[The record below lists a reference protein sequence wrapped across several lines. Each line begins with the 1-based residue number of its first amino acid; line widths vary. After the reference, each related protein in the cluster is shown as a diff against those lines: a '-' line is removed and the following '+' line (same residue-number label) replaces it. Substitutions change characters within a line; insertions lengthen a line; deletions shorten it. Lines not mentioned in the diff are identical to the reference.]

1 MAEQFKWVDFYMEFA
16 TELLMYKQDR
26 AALIKKIKNVYS
38 AIGMN
43 LPKLETDNDLKDID
57 PFTVFGLFNKGIT
70 DDNRISIIKGIS
82 KEFGIT
88 AEIPEMFPGVPILN
102 NMAAT
107 FYAFTGDSRR
117 TEDDLDNLWAL
128 FEAAI
133 NLAEKDDL
141 DRRSKFVDLF
151 DKVKKQYAIRWNIT
165 MGLFWIRPYTFIN
178 LDSRNRE
185 YLSAVE
191 NTSIDIADKM
201 RNMKSVPAADEYL
214 SFIDQLKA
222 TIESGKYDYSSFP
235 ELSFRAFIADDRAWL
250 LTFNKDKWNWD
261 GFAEQ
266 CESTKEGKTYDD
278 SWTCSSKSPQIGD
291 EVFLIKL
298 GEKPRGLIGHGTV
311 LSEPYIRESYDST
324 KAATGKTE
332 RAIDVRFDYL
342 INYESEKILSQEELM
357 EKCSEQH
364 WSPQSSG
371 IKIKP
376 EVLPVLRELW
386 DETIRITEDDWWP
399 SLSDYD
405 PGITAQTYYDLLI
418 DESIVKR
425 TWLEAL
431 HDMYLLPGHLGT
443 CWQMSNSNSKGLTPG
458 HYNRYLTSAA
468 AKIAKMTKCPLLPRE
483 ETNSRYWPVLFQG
496 RVPSK
501 KGQGNYCWKMREPVI
516 KAIEMLIDKGML
528 EKKENASMSQFDHNM
543 ILYGPPGTG
552 KTYNSVIYAVAIC
565 DGRNV
570 GELRKEPYSDVL
582 LRYKELQAAGR
593 IAFTTFHQSY
603 GYEEFIEGIKPKL
616 DEESGMLGYTIEDG
630 VFKSFCKSA
639 KPIHIQTKGNIKIKD
654 HPRIWIML
662 LGGPG
667 VTSLKEECFSNGE
680 VRIGWNEVKDDIYQD
695 DETISWRA
703 KQMLHAFIYEMEP
716 GDIVLVE
723 KDAQSIDAIGVIAG
737 DYEFDKSLVRYPRK
751 RKVDWI
757 AKNIDENMVQYLP
770 GGRKQLA
777 RFTVYAAD
785 YITPD
790 ALSELLGKYTDS
802 NEQEKTVKEEPYV
815 FIIDE
820 INRGN
825 ISKIFGE
832 LITLIEETKRAGAP
846 EAMEAVLPYSGE
858 SFSVPRNVY
867 ILGTMNTADRSIA
880 LMDTALRR
888 RFDFIEMMPDPEV
901 LESLGAGKVVIEGEE
916 FNIAR
921 MLEIINER
929 IEFLFDRE
937 HTIGHAFF
945 TKLAKDP
952 SIKTLASI
960 FEKNVIPL
968 LQEYFYEDYAKIQ
981 FVLGDNEKA
990 DEYKFILDKPL
1001 RIKDIFNGNPDIDLP
1016 ESRYV
1021 IQREAFYK
1029 LESYKQIG
1037 KGI

>member
-1 MAEQFKWVDFYMEFA
+1 MTEQFKWVDFYMEFA

-133 NLAEKDDL
+133 NLAEKDAL

-185 YLSAVE
+185 YLSTVE

-214 SFIDQLKA
+214 SFVDQLKA

-235 ELSFRAFIADDRAWL
+235 ELSYRAFIADDRAWL

-266 CESTKEGKTYDD
+266 CEGTKEGKTYDD

-311 LSEPYIRESYDST
+311 LSEPYIRESYDSA

-386 DETIRITEDDWWP
+386 DETIGITEDDWWP

-516 KAIEMLIDKGML
+516 KAMEMLIDKGML
-528 EKKENASMSQFDHNM
+528 EKKENASI
-543 ILYGPPGTG
+543 ILT
-552 KTYNSVIYAVAIC
+552 
-565 DGRNV
+565 
-570 GELRKEPYSDVL
+570 E
-582 LRYKELQAAGR
+582 
-593 IAFTTFHQSY
+593 
-603 GYEEFIEGIKPKL
+603 
-616 DEESGMLGYTIEDG
+616 
-630 VFKSFCKSA
+630 
-639 KPIHIQTKGNIKIKD
+639 KI
-654 HPRIWIML
+654 
-662 LGGPG
+662 
-667 VTSLKEECFSNGE
+667 TE
-680 VRIGWNEVKDDIYQD
+680 
-695 DETISWRA
+695 
-703 KQMLHAFIYEMEP
+703 
-716 GDIVLVE
+716 
-723 KDAQSIDAIGVIAG
+723 
-737 DYEFDKSLVRYPRK
+737 
-751 RKVDWI
+751 
-757 AKNIDENMVQYLP
+757 
-770 GGRKQLA
+770 
-777 RFTVYAAD
+777 
-785 YITPD
+785 
-790 ALSELLGKYTDS
+790 
-802 NEQEKTVKEEPYV
+802 
-815 FIIDE
+815 
-820 INRGN
+820 
-825 ISKIFGE
+825 
-832 LITLIEETKRAGAP
+832 
-846 EAMEAVLPYSGE
+846 
-858 SFSVPRNVY
+858 
-867 ILGTMNTADRSIA
+867 
-880 LMDTALRR
+880 
-888 RFDFIEMMPDPEV
+888 
-901 LESLGAGKVVIEGEE
+901 
-916 FNIAR
+916 
-921 MLEIINER
+921 
-929 IEFLFDRE
+929 
-937 HTIGHAFF
+937 
-945 TKLAKDP
+945 
-952 SIKTLASI
+952 
-960 FEKNVIPL
+960 
-968 LQEYFYEDYAKIQ
+968 
-981 FVLGDNEKA
+981 
-990 DEYKFILDKPL
+990 
-1001 RIKDIFNGNPDIDLP
+1001 
-1016 ESRYV
+1016 
-1021 IQREAFYK
+1021 
-1029 LESYKQIG
+1029 
-1037 KGI
+1037 